1 MLTLMFFLVYG
12 SVTCSQPVWT
22 LLEGLSIQEKEN
34 SMIEILLVEG
44 ATPEDILL
52 KEEIENLWNEG
63 KYDASICL
71 FPVLGEMTGDGI
83 MEIVVQ
89 WKEPIVTPQPDWGT
103 DALVS

>member
-1 MLTLMFFLVYG
+1 MLTLMFLLVSG
-12 SVTCSQPVWT
+12 SLASSQSVWT
-22 LLEGLSIQEKEN
+22 LLEEMSSQEKEN
-34 SMIEILLVEG
+34 SMIEILLGEG
-44 ATPEDILL
+44 ATSQEILL

-63 KYDASICL
+63 EYAASICL
-71 FPVLGEMTGDGI
+71 FPILGEMTGDGI